1 MPHLIMENTPA
12 GRRWR
17 YRWREGGRG
26 SKLHSSERFSDKRE
40 ALRSMEAKRLTLA
53 TSREVD
59 QRALIP
65 WDEVRVRWLA
75 TKAGRYQDEA
85 RRTLELHTGT
95 WRHTTEATP
104 AVISKLPLSA
114 SRVAKACLR
123 WAWLH
128 LNQPV
133 DARALKTAATRV
145 RPKKARSDLLSDE
158 EVARLMSAAF
168 ETGDGNGTIVH
179 LVATYGH
186 RAENLVRLT
195 ATAFAGGKLRIVV
208 KGGAEIHHPLLY
220 ETRDLIDPLVKLHP
234 AGPLFLNHLGVPWV
248 DGRAFAS
255 WFNHFFHVGYYQLK
269 RAAISRWLARG
280 ADPKTIASITGHKTV
295 SLLLD
300 TYAATNSVRQAAAI
314 NALRKTESPQSW
326 SSVHPIDLSEIV
338 PKHLLP

>member
-1 MPHLIMENTPA
+1 MPHLITENTPA

-26 SKLHSSERFSDKRE
+26 SKIHSSERFSDKRE
-40 ALRSMEAKRLTLA
+40 ALRSMEAKRLALA
-53 TSREVD
+53 TASEVD
-59 QRALIP
+59 HRALIP

-85 RRTLELHTGT
+85 RRALGLHTGA

-104 AVISKLPLSA
+104 AVMSKLPLSA

-133 DARALKTAATRV
+133 DARALKTAPTRV
-145 RPKKARSDLLSDE
+145 RPKKARAELISDD
-158 EVARLMSAAF
+158 EVARLMAAAM
-168 ETGDGNGTIVH
+168 ETGDGNGALVH

-195 ATAFAGGKLRIVV
+195 ADAFKGGKLRIVV

-220 ETRDLIDPLVKLHP
+220 QTRDLIEPLAKARP
-234 AGPLFLNHLGVPWV
+234 TGPLFLNHLGVPWV

-269 RAAISRWLARG
+269 RAAISRWLALG

-300 TYAATNSVRQAAAI
+300 TYAATNAHRQAAAI
-314 NALRKTESPQSW
+314 NALRRGDNLESW
-326 SSVHPIDLSEIV
+326 SSVRPVDLSEIV
-338 PKHLLP
+338 PKHLAP